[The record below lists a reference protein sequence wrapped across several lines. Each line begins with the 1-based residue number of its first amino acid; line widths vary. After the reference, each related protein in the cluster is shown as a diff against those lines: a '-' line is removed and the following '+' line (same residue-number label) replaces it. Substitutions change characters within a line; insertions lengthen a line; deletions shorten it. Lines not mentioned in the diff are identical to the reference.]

1 MGGSYALAPQMAKV
15 MATVCDNCL
24 VKMEKAMNS
33 YNKIFCERHKEITFT
48 ELLLQYIVTT
58 VPCCY
63 CC

>member
-48 ELLLQYIVTT
+48 
-58 VPCCY
+58 
-63 CC
+63 